1 MIATAYFSWSTSFK
15 NQKYNPMNKRG
26 EFKLEFYKSN
36 IEMIQIEME
45 IMNSHPEYNLLAD
58 GKKFLAVE
66 DLLEEHE
73 EEEELDKERYLI
85 KVDDAYIGIIDFI
98 MENPRDK
105 MPWLGLL
112 IIHRDWTR
120 KTYAE
125 MALAIYE
132 GLMRNRNINEVRL
145 GCFAENLAGI
155 SFWEKHG
162 FTKLKEI
169 SYRDKPLWVMEKR
182 L

>member
-1 MIATAYFSWSTSFK
+1 
-15 NQKYNPMNKRG
+15 
-26 EFKLEFYKSN
+26 
-36 IEMIQIEME
+36 
-45 IMNSHPEYNLLAD
+45 
-58 GKKFLAVE
+58 
-66 DLLEEHE
+66 
-73 EEEELDKERYLI
+73 
-85 KVDDAYIGIIDFI
+85 

-120 KTYAE
+120 KTYAK

-132 GLMRNRNINEVRL
+132 GLMKNRNINEVRL

-169 SYRDKPLWVMEKR
+169 SYQDKPLWVMEKR